1 MGMLHN
7 LLDATTE
14 RRMKLLETMIFYDHW
29 ISSSSLAK
37 ICRTSARTIN
47 NDLQYLKMNYPEYF
61 TIETSK
67 QHGVRLTPTTYFRLE
82 VFYRHLMN
90 ETSIF
95 QLIEGLFFHPEYS
108 TQQWQ
113 DHLFLSSSSFYRLMK
128 RIEIALKD
136 YHIEFHHGF
145 TGKNEVTLRYFFSNF
160 FTEKYSYF
168 DWPFDFDRQKV
179 IQYVEDFVKYIQKNY
194 FNNDDYYNLDSSQY
208 LHLAMLVG
216 TSLVRIKEKRY
227 VTFSSQSLKFDWK
240 QLADHFYEQQKDVAQ
255 GFIQELT
262 LDEYYDLVYTLFA
275 FMMTWDSQKEYTMI
289 DESITAFILNFARQI
304 DIPISTTELNR
315 LRYTMLNQ
323 YASYKIYPYD
333 HQMLFN
339 QARFIG
345 QLIHEIYPSLFETL
359 INDLDELSAKTNF
372 PWMKD
377 LSEII
382 FWFIVKWPNLTK
394 LLRQKHQK
402 VRALVISDLGM
413 DHQKY
418 LMDIVEHI
426 FSDFMEAHSYT
437 DNVFDLENQLEKLDD
452 DYDLI
457 IISFDHA
464 EKELHHANILN
475 VNPIL
480 NDTDFKNIADVLQR
494 IRQNRHLGVAEL
506 HRSRL
511 Q

>member
-1 MGMLHN
+1 MLHN

-113 DHLFLSSSSFYRLMK
+113 DYLFLSSSSFYRLMK

-136 YHIEFHHGF
+136 YNIEFHHGF
-145 TGKNEVTLRYFFSNF
+145 NCDNEVTLRYFFSNF

-179 IQYVEDFVKYIQKNY
+179 ISYIEDFVQFIQKNY
-194 FNNDDYYNLDSSQY
+194 FNNSDYYNLDSSQY

-216 TSLVRIKEKRY
+216 TSLVRIKEKRN
-227 VTFSSQSLKFDWK
+227 VTFSSQSFKFDWK
-240 QLADHFYEQQKDVAQ
+240 ELADHFYEQQKDVAR
-255 GFIQELT
+255 GYINELT
-262 LDEYYDLVYTLFA
+262 KDEYYDLVYTLFA
-275 FMMTWDSQKEYTMI
+275 FLMTWESQDEYDKVDSA
-289 DESITAFILNFARQI
+289 ITHFITNFAEQI
-304 DIPISTTELNR
+304 DIPISQMEINR
-315 LRYTMLNQ
+315 LRYTLLNK

-333 HQMLFN
+333 SQMLFN

-345 QLIHEIYPSLFETL
+345 QLIHEIYPNLFESL
-359 INDLDELSAKTNF
+359 ITDLDELSAETNF

-394 LLRQKHQK
+394 LLREKHIK
-402 VRALVISDLGM
+402 VKTLVISDLGI
-413 DHQKY
+413 DHQHY
-418 LMDIVEHI
+418 LMDIIDHI
-426 FSDFMEAHSYT
+426 FSDFMEVHSYEH
-437 DNVFDLENQLEKLDD
+437 NVFNLESQLEKLDD
-452 DYDLI
+452 NYDLI

-464 EKELHHANILN
+464 EKELHHAKILN

-480 NDTDFKNIADVLQR
+480 NDTDFKNITDTLQG
-494 IRQNRHLGVAEL
+494 IRQERHAGVAEL
-506 HRSRL
+506 QRSRL